1 LPSKGG
7 EGERERE
14 GLERVFL
21 ERGRERERK
30 REKGAKGF
38 RRRMGGWEFEIS
50 TLPLQ
55 TNPSP
60 RCRVL
65 TETLHCD
72 SLRQSL
78 LEIAST
84 DKEEGGFG

>member
-1 LPSKGG
+1 
-7 EGERERE
+7 
-14 GLERVFL
+14 
-21 ERGRERERK
+21 
-30 REKGAKGF
+30 
-38 RRRMGGWEFEIS
+38 MGGWEFEIS